1 MRVGVIAYELEGTRS
16 GVGRY
21 LEGLLQGAAELG
33 DDRYRWHLFMK
44 GDRFD
49 DPLFNRPGLDV
60 SFDGRPGARPIAWE
74 QIRLPGLLRRIGVD
88 AVFSPGYSLPGF
100 VGVPQIVTLHD
111 LSFEHLREEF
121 RWREGLRRRLLA
133 RQAARRATR
142 VLVDTEAMA
151 KDLQRTYRLEPTK
164 IGVVPLAVD
173 RRFFDRAKPDTD
185 KLHELGVKT
194 PYTVFLGSILPRRH
208 VDRLIDAF
216 ARVAPTDM
224 QLVIAGRDRL
234 PATGQLASWIEAS
247 PARDRILR
255 LDYVPEHALVQL
267 YAGAEASVYLSSY
280 EGYGL
285 PPLESLA
292 AGTVTLASPGMAL
305 DDLVPDY
312 PFRTSPEADQVADA
326 FDRLLNAADRSQV
339 VDEARK
345 KLAELSWQAC
355 AKRWLDELDI
365 GFGRS
370 GIQIPGSGSHISE
383 GQG

>member
-1 MRVGVIAYELEGTRS
+1 MRVGVIAYELEGARS

-21 LEGLLQGAAELG
+21 LEGLLQGAADLG

-44 GDRFD
+44 GERFD
-49 DPLFNRPGLDV
+49 DPLFNLPGLDV
-60 SFDGRPGARPIAWE
+60 SFDGRSQARPIAWE
-74 QIRLPGLLRRIGVD
+74 QFRLPGLLRNAGID

-100 VGVPQIVTLHD
+100 VRLPQIVTLHD

-151 KDLQRTYRLEPTK
+151 DDLQRTYGLERSK

-173 RRFFDRAKPDTD
+173 RRFFDQPAPEVDELD
-185 KLHELGVKT
+185 KLAKLHVEK
-194 PYTVFLGSILPRRH
+194 PYVLFLGSILPRRH
-208 VDRLIDAF
+208 VDLLIDAF
-216 ARVAPTDM
+216 AQVAPPDM

-234 PATGQLASWIEAS
+234 PETGQLASWIEAS

-255 LDYVPEHALVQL
+255 LDYVPENALIPL
-267 YAGAEASVYLSSY
+267 YAAAEASVYLSSY

-292 AGTVTLASPGMAL
+292 AGTVTLTSPGMAL
-305 DDLVPDY
+305 DDLLPDY
-312 PFRTSPEADQVADA
+312 PFRTQPELDQVADA
-326 FDRLLNAADRSQV
+326 FAKLLDAPDRSQV
-339 VDEARK
+339 VAEARG
-345 KLAELSWQAC
+345 KLAALTWQAC
-355 AKRWLDELDI
+355 AQRWLDELDI
-365 GFGRS
+365 GFGRR
-370 GIQIPGSGSHISE
+370 PPESE
-383 GQG
+383 RESQG